1 MYVGRYRSGVPT
13 SGTRDR
19 RLRGYRVSFAR
30 CPRVETDLAAPQTG
44 FVLNLDQSIFLYNF
58 PCQSIRLTQTES
70 QRADG
75 GLNCNLGARALLL
88 ARGLGSALEC

>member
-1 MYVGRYRSGVPT
+1 MALPPVAKPLPMQ
-13 SGTRDR
+13 
-19 RLRGYRVSFAR
+19 LRGHLVSSAR
-30 CPRVETDLAAPQTG
+30 CPRVETDLAAA
-44 FVLNLDQSIFLYNF
+44 VLSSILNLDQSILYIF